1 MEYLEDIYPKMSN
14 LCKEDEFVK
23 TECANITKDLQDG
36 KQEYQLLFQ
45 KIKEMLKKE
54 DGFSL
59 VELIIVIVIII
70 IAILVVKHFFF

>member
-1 MEYLEDIYPKMSN
+1 MR
-14 LCKEDEFVK
+14 
-23 TECANITKDLQDG
+23 
-36 KQEYQLLFQ
+36 LFQ